1 MRNIRKFILLI
12 MLAYTISFAG
22 IFNFVK
28 EIAGKRDFYIDTSIY
43 FDVYNNENKNLKSNI
58 SFEATIVNLEKYDII
73 LKSPNFLNNISIEA
87 NLLNSATYYR
97 YNNYTISNISDFDIT
112 LIYEIIKTISSFLS
126 SNLFTI
132 FDKNDK
138 LSLIPAGYS
147 FLKRLG
153 LEPTKITVSF
163 NGATIKQIL
172 FSTDN
177 STESILIKFNKF
189 KILKEDF

>member
-1 MRNIRKFILLI
+1 M
-12 MLAYTISFAG
+12 
-22 IFNFVK
+22 FNFVK